1 MRTFAILAGTCAA
14 LIALPASAQLAGTL
28 GGTVN
33 TGVGAATS
41 PVSTGVNSAVGAG
54 VNATVNTAQTTGT
67 VLDTAGR
74 VTSGV
79 NSAATRT
86 VDATQRVTDR
96 TLTAA
101 NLTLATRQQVQ
112 TGLVVRDM
120 RGQRIGTVSAID
132 ANTAIVVS
140 GNREYRVPL
149 SALYHRTSAAVN
161 GAASGLVTSIPRAR
175 LSAHVTAHAHASSA
189 AHAGN

>member
-1 MRTFAILAGTCAA
+1 MRTFTILVGTCAA

-28 GGTVN
+28 GGAVN
-33 TGVGAATS
+33 T
-41 PVSTGVNSAVGAG
+41 G
-54 VNATVNTAQTTGT
+54 VNATVNTTQTTDA
-67 VLDTAGR
+67 VLNTAGKVTTGVDTAA
-74 VTSGV
+74 TGV
-79 NSAATRT
+79 VNG
-86 VDATQRVTDR
+86 TQRVTDR
-96 TLTAA
+96 TMAAA
-101 NLTLATRQQVQ
+101 NLTLVTRQQVQ

-120 RGQRIGTVSAID
+120 RGQRIGTVSSLD
-132 ANTAIVVS
+132 ANSAIVVS

-175 LSAHVTAHAHASSA
+175 LTAHIAAHANVSSA

>member
-33 TGVGAATS
+33 TGVNAATS
-41 PVSTGVNSAVGAG
+41 PVSTGVTSTVNTG
-54 VNATVNTAQTTGT
+54 VNATVNTAHTTDA
-67 VLDTAGR
+67 VLDTAGT
-74 VTSGV
+74 VSHHV
-79 NSAATRT
+79 NNAATRT
-86 VDATQRVTDR
+86 VDATQRVADH
-96 TLTAA
+96 AMANA
-101 NLTLATRQQVQ
+101 NLTLVTRQQVQ

-175 LSAHVTAHAHASSA
+175 LSAHVAAHANASTA